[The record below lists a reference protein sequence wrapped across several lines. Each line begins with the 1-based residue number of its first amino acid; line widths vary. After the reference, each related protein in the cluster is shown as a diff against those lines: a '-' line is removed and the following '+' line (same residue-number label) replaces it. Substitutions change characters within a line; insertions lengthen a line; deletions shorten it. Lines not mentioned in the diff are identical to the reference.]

1 MKLEIEMTNTQAAN
15 PNGEAE
21 DAAQN
26 KVSPTSTTS
35 DKDALGDSSLDKVS
49 GGTWPFSS
57 AARAAN
63 SVYGP
68 GG

>member
-1 MKLEIEMTNTQAAN
+1 MTNTQAAN

-49 GGTWPFSS
+49 GGGWPYATMKS
-57 AARAAN
+57 AQ
-63 SVYGP
+63 VTP
-68 GG
+68 TI

>member
-1 MKLEIEMTNTQAAN
+1 MTSGQDTNS
-15 PNGEAE
+15 NGDTGPGENLK
-21 DAAQN
+21 DPAQSN
-26 KVSPTSTTS
+26 ASQISTTS
-35 DKDALGDSSLDKVS
+35 DALSDSSLDDVS